1 MLNGLVPINQSFG
14 SCIQLLKDF
23 CYRYSRHVIT
33 KTGIF
38 GNGLIPKNIFSPQNY
53 HFVKKK
59 REREYYRKVCKF
71 MRNSKQ
77 KHASVTIFDR

>member
-23 CYRYSRHVIT
+23 CYCYSRHVIT

-53 HFVKKK
+53 HFVIKK
-59 REREYYRKVCKF
+59 REKESIIGKF
-71 MRNSKQ
+71 VNSCAILNKST
-77 KHASVTIFDR
+77 HL

>member
-53 HFVKKK
+53 HFVIKK
-59 REREYYRKVCKF
+59 REKENIIGKF
-71 MRNSKQ
+71 VNSCAILNKST
-77 KHASVTIFDR
+77 HL